1 MYKVIANHTPA
12 RDIYRKQ
19 LISEGIAEEKIVAL
33 EENCKKAMED
43 AYTNSKSLTFKA
55 ENWVTEEWSAIKEVD
70 YAKYYKDTGVEL
82 SKLREIGRRIT
93 KLPKDG
99 HFHPQIVKVFKA
111 REKSIEEEKGID
123 WGTGEALAFASL
135 ID

>member
-93 KLPKDG
+93 KLP
-99 HFHPQIVKVFKA
+99 
-111 REKSIEEEKGID
+111 
-123 WGTGEALAFASL
+123 
-135 ID
+135 